1 MIVGRG
7 TGDADSLMNL
17 ITYNPLEEKRFDM
30 YNSCK
35 VVHRWRY
42 FHVWHIHRDKRVAW
56 VWGVGNGGRI
66 NGHGD

>member
-35 VVHRWRY
+35 VVHR
-42 FHVWHIHRDKRVAW
+42 
-56 VWGVGNGGRI
+56 
-66 NGHGD
+66 